1 MNPPVGPDSVASR
14 GTPDTVRIATMADM
28 DRIGEINT
36 DSWRERLG
44 GILPTAVLDSL
55 HPSDLALVWAGGLIN
70 PPTPAHRILV
80 AVASGDVAG
89 YAAIGPSAD
98 PDADPLT
105 GELLAL
111 EVDPRHQR
119 RGHGS
124 RLMAAAVDAG
134 RALGNHSMT
143 AWCAVQDEVRR
154 AFLQSAGWAP
164 DAAVRDLAVA
174 DPHAPDRTLREVRL
188 TTDIR

>member
-1 MNPPVGPDSVASR
+1 
-14 GTPDTVRIATMADM
+14 MADM
-28 DRIGEINT
+28 DRIGEINA

-44 GILPTAVLDSL
+44 DILPAAVLDSL
-55 HPSDLALVWAGGLIN
+55 HPADLALVWAGGLIN

-80 AVASGDVAG
+80 AVTSGDIAG

-98 PDADPLT
+98 PDADPVT

-174 DPHAPDRTLREVRL
+174 DPHAPDLTLREVRL